1 MRRRARQPQESD
13 NQDRWLVSYADFI
26 TLLFAF
32 FVVMYAI
39 SSVNE
44 GKYRVLTD
52 SLTSAFKTTPKSME
66 PVQIGQ
72 HATVSPQTST
82 QAVIRTPQAGDA
94 SLLRLQELAR
104 NKVMSQIS
112 KQVNETLK
120 PLIDKGVVNVKQ
132 DSLWVEIDIKSNILF
147 GSGEAIIQQQA
158 VPALSR
164 LAKVLGQFPNDIQVE
179 GYTDNVPISTGV
191 FPSNWELSAA
201 RAANVVHLFMNHGVT
216 PERMAAVGFG
226 EYRPIADNHTEP
238 GRNKN
243 RRVAIIILA
252 DSSARRVLDNARDR
266 LQQSLNLP
274 AQTANQR

>member
-1 MRRRARQPQESD
+1 MRRRARRPPQESD
-13 NQDRWLVSYADFI
+13 DQDRWLVSYADFI

-44 GKYRVLTD
+44 GKYRVLAD
-52 SLTSAFKTTPKSME
+52 SLTSAFKTTPRSME
-66 PVQIGQ
+66 PVQVGQ
-72 HATVSPQTST
+72 HASVSSAQTAT
-82 QAVIRTPQAGDA
+82 QAVIRTTQTGDA

-104 NKVMSQIS
+104 NKAMSQIS
-112 KQVNETLK
+112 KQVNEALK
-120 PLIDKGVVNVKQ
+120 PLIDTGVVKVKQ

-147 GSGEAIIQQQA
+147 GSGDAIIQQQA

-164 LAKVLGQFPNDIQVE
+164 LAKVLEQFPNDIQVE

-216 PERMAAVGFG
+216 PGRMAAVGFG
-226 EYRPIADNHTEP
+226 EYRPIADNRTES
-238 GRNKN
+238 GRNIN
-243 RRVAIIILA
+243 RRVAIIVLA
-252 DSSARRVLDNARDR
+252 DSSARRVLDSVSSAKSKN
-266 LQQSLNLP
+266 
-274 AQTANQR
+274 